1 MNLNLND
8 FGNHNQL
15 AKIDP
20 IKALPEMKIID
31 SAKEENSEG
40 DKQSPE
46 SAHCVVKKL
55 AKNIMMFK
63 KKKFEPR
70 ED

>member
-1 MNLNLND
+1 
-8 FGNHNQL
+8 
-15 AKIDP
+15 
-20 IKALPEMKIID
+20 MKIID
-31 SAKEENSEG
+31 SAKEENTEG